1 MARGGARASFQE
13 TYVTHNQAMD
23 HAIRIVKSTFG
34 DDVSVI
40 DKRKSLV
47 KFGRSDTIGTS
58 PATIMTLP
66 AGETSE
72 TYVRRNIIDTIS
84 SSSTSDT
91 MILGVEGHTVGD
103 DISVSSITQ
112 TGGTATVTTSTAHGF
127 EVDEWIYIEGANE
140 AGYNGI
146 VQVASV
152 PTTTTYTYSV
162 DSGTASPATGTITAT
177 SQNKTFVVQEATL
190 DGQNKVTLSTPLAR
204 MTKLFVKEQNRAAN
218 LVGTVYGYVDGAI
231 TAGVPNTASD
241 VKIMIKAGKNQ
252 SQKASTSLSNQDYW
266 LLTSIDIAVLEK
278 ASAFVDVEL
287 EVRREGGVFR
297 EQVNVTASST
307 CASVFDFDPYLI
319 VPKNSD
325 VRLQA
330 TAGGAN
336 TSVTGIIEGYLAI
349 VDNGS

>member
-1 MARGGARASFQE
+1 MPRGGARTSFQE
-13 TYVTHNQAMD
+13 TYIAHNQAMD
-23 HAIRIVKSTFG
+23 HAIRIIKASFG

-40 DKRKSLV
+40 SKRKSLV
-47 KFGRSDTIGTS
+47 KFGRSDAIGTS

-66 AGETSE
+66 SGETSE

-84 SSSTSDT
+84 SSSSSDI
-91 MILGVEGHTVGD
+91 MLLGVEGHTVGD

-112 TGGTATVTTSTAHGF
+112 TSGTAIVTTSSAHGF
-127 EVDEWIYIEGANE
+127 EAGEWIYVEGANE
-140 AGYNGI
+140 SGYNGI
-146 VQVASV
+146 VKVDTVIS
-152 PTTTTYTYSV
+152 TTTFTYSV
-162 DSGTASPATGTITAT
+162 ASGTTSPATGTITAT
-177 SQNKTFVVQEATL
+177 SQNKTFVTQEATL

-204 MTKLFVKEQNRAAN
+204 ITRMFVKEQNRAAN

-231 TAGVPNTASD
+231 TAGVPNTASS

-266 LLTSIDIAVLEK
+266 LLTSIDISVLEK
-278 ASAFVDVEL
+278 TTAFVDVEL

-307 CASVFDFDPYLI
+307 CTSVFDFDPYLI

-336 TSVTGIIEGYLAI
+336 TSVTGVIEGYLAI
-349 VDNGS
+349 VENGS